1 MQKAMTGMLSDPKIV
16 KDVTTNEILWKDE
29 NDIVHVI
36 WEFSI
41 KLNLESISNEDWS
54 NVKEVLGKDIEAK
67 PNEIF
72 INDSYKIGYEM
83 TFIDKW
89 DLATNIRLNPLVISD
104 DASSKHFEN
113 TFILKKSKDIEALAN
128 LIKDIDKED
137 NPLENLPDDSASNK
151 YNKEIDYYVKDYKNP
166 ANMPFVPYVEDVL
179 CQSAMSNLSNS
190 FTEISLK
197 AIEGQ
202 GPQYMGG
209 QDTQLEFQLITDDTS
224 IVTALNTLP
233 TLASAMAKR
242 YRKIL
247 PAWPIKIKSDITN
260 MLGVSEVLIDLIEVS
275 TVEGVPGV
283 YSIIMR
289 LTSVDR
295 TQRQREALR
304 RLDVK
309 PEGGDV
315 DSHTSSNLSMKNYFN
330 INNSLSKVELYPDL
344 DLPTLKELGKLGFRF
359 VKYAGQF
366 RSYPDPD
373 FYILYAY
380 PYSSLI
386 IKKMVKDVLSK
397 NLLNDKQVDPTHFYK
412 FKDIMGAEI
421 TGKIEAYMG
430 VSVDSLDN
438 EKAKT
443 YFDIMKSLEESI
455 AEKLSNFPNLS
466 EENKK
471 EIQDKLEIT
480 TAIKKLVLADVSDG
494 WEIRPGWKA
503 PLADV
508 YVNDAISTLTQ
519 NQENAFAQEI
529 KDRRIECI
537 KIIDSM
543 LSKPIK
549 TRSMDTNLLKRNDNY
564 RKVCVQLT
572 NEIFGEGEGKKLIET
587 LCPGVPMTKL
597 SESFNL
603 LKNFNLSNPLSYIAG
618 YLFSSGCALSGNR
631 EFASKIDERE
641 WYPNQYMSS
650 SEYPEKDTSDTEY
663 KGNFLPYCVSDKIAG
678 STKYA
683 LSIKEGIETGTV
695 FGAWRIVKY
704 SDPEIIS
711 KMLNKQSNIT
721 YISEKDSPYK
731 DATKA
736 GFIDP
741 YYNKLE
747 DDNKEI
753 YEYKKSILTSIASNA
768 EAFIRNV
775 LVHLRKMIVDGYLI
789 SELDIVAQD
798 WNKLFYDVLGNKE
811 KIIEDNTGGDTAI
824 GYTWQPLIDAV
835 KGSPPEMVKHEEKEV
850 KVGSY
855 TEMAKYV
862 KEVKQSPENVKTVSA
877 GLEALGMKEDEIKKL
892 MYHIQ
897 QSSRK
902 AFCARLIYPFIS
914 AVTKNSPDL
923 YTLFEKRDYQTLDS
937 LTGYVESATG
947 LSETRVLAIKF
958 LSAMSGINMSLQ
970 QEGKNEAV
978 ASESQRLMNSI
989 MKDIFIKASE
999 DTRAYVLHSFYDMLV
1014 NDKRG
1019 RLVRAF
1025 PTYYVVFVDEGR
1037 KYGSWKLHDNF
1048 YNMNSISS
1056 INVVKS
1062 RKIAADTCTLVMNN
1076 TFNSYTM
1083 EPDSTTTQQYAD
1095 IYGLRDV
1102 FDSIFSPKAYFDKEK
1117 RIRMRKNIPDTV
1129 LLQPGIRIHVRIGY
1143 SADGSKLPIVFNG
1156 KVAEVEINEVAQ
1168 IIAQGDGHELTNPL
1182 SAFGEIDAVSLD
1194 AAQTPIT

>member
-1 MQKAMTGMLSDPKIV
+1 
-16 KDVTTNEILWKDE
+16 
-29 NDIVHVI
+29 
-36 WEFSI
+36 
-41 KLNLESISNEDWS
+41 
-54 NVKEVLGKDIEAK
+54 
-67 PNEIF
+67 
-72 INDSYKIGYEM
+72 
-83 TFIDKW
+83 
-89 DLATNIRLNPLVISD
+89 
-104 DASSKHFEN
+104 
-113 TFILKKSKDIEALAN
+113 
-128 LIKDIDKED
+128 
-137 NPLENLPDDSASNK
+137 
-151 YNKEIDYYVKDYKNP
+151 
-166 ANMPFVPYVEDVL
+166 
-179 CQSAMSNLSNS
+179 
-190 FTEISLK
+190 
-197 AIEGQ
+197 
-202 GPQYMGG
+202 
-209 QDTQLEFQLITDDTS
+209 
-224 IVTALNTLP
+224 
-233 TLASAMAKR
+233 
-242 YRKIL
+242 
-247 PAWPIKIKSDITN
+247 
-260 MLGVSEVLIDLIEVS
+260 
-275 TVEGVPGV
+275 
-283 YSIIMR
+283 
-289 LTSVDR
+289 
-295 TQRQREALR
+295 
-304 RLDVK
+304 
-309 PEGGDV
+309 
-315 DSHTSSNLSMKNYFN
+315 
-330 INNSLSKVELYPDL
+330 
-344 DLPTLKELGKLGFRF
+344 
-359 VKYAGQF
+359 
-366 RSYPDPD
+366 
-373 FYILYAY
+373 
-380 PYSSLI
+380 
-386 IKKMVKDVLSK
+386 
-397 NLLNDKQVDPTHFYK
+397 
-412 FKDIMGAEI
+412 
-421 TGKIEAYMG
+421 
-430 VSVDSLDN
+430 
-438 EKAKT
+438 
-443 YFDIMKSLEESI
+443 
-455 AEKLSNFPNLS
+455 
-466 EENKK
+466 
-471 EIQDKLEIT
+471 
-480 TAIKKLVLADVSDG
+480 
-494 WEIRPGWKA
+494 
-503 PLADV
+503 
-508 YVNDAISTLTQ
+508 
-519 NQENAFAQEI
+519 
-529 KDRRIECI
+529 
-537 KIIDSM
+537 
-543 LSKPIK
+543 
-549 TRSMDTNLLKRNDNY
+549 
-564 RKVCVQLT
+564 
-572 NEIFGEGEGKKLIET
+572 
-587 LCPGVPMTKL
+587 
-597 SESFNL
+597 
-603 LKNFNLSNPLSYIAG
+603 
-618 YLFSSGCALSGNR
+618 
-631 EFASKIDERE
+631 
-641 WYPNQYMSS
+641 
-650 SEYPEKDTSDTEY
+650 
-663 KGNFLPYCVSDKIAG
+663 
-678 STKYA
+678 
-683 LSIKEGIETGTV
+683 
-695 FGAWRIVKY
+695 
-704 SDPEIIS
+704 
-711 KMLNKQSNIT
+711 MLNKQSNIT

-731 DATKA
+731 DTTKA